1 MVPVTQSADVSGWI
15 RWEGGD
21 TVVKYGEMRFFGF
34 VYDMLPQ
41 FYMYLYIDLYG
52 VMSRFD
58 KFIVPNYDLVCENHL
73 EDKQYIRKSTSIKPA
88 FSWSLAQIWK
98 SPYLEYLSWFQR
110 KN

>member
-41 FYMYLYIDLYG
+41 FYMYLYINLILLYN
-52 VMSRFD
+52 VLY
-58 KFIVPNYDLVCENHL
+58 KYFI
-73 EDKQYIRKSTSIKPA
+73 
-88 FSWSLAQIWK
+88 FSK
-98 SPYLEYLSWFQR
+98 
-110 KN
+110 